1 MADSNAENH
10 KITNSL
16 QASNST
22 IEDLQGQLSSK
33 SEENNKLLTSLE
45 NTNQQLNSTTEQLT
59 SVQQAYNNYKETIL
73 TKVQF
78 ISSPLLPLFIYCIL
92 IYFLLTTNLQL
103 HSVIDFARD
112 SATPNL

>member
-10 KITNSL
+10 KLTNSL

-78 ISSPLLPLFIYCIL
+78 ISSPIYLLYSNLF
-92 IYFLLTTNLQL
+92 FTSTNLQL